1 MKIVMLMGGGLF
13 FVVSSIVGLRLLALG
28 IRNRTLPELSLAA
41 AFLLGGTIGGLLGQ
55 LVYTRSIDL
64 EPAQMGALVLT
75 YTVFSMLGMTLY
87 NVFTWRVFRPDA
99 AGAAVVGFVLL
110 TGLGM
115 MAWYASIGSFGHGRV
130 STEQRAVE
138 TLINAVGPVWA
149 MIEALRYYR
158 RMRRR
163 LALGLADPVVAN
175 RILLWGIGSALAST
189 IVLASL
195 IQTVVPPTHILVEL
209 ATLNIGVCGSVA
221 SLIYA
226 LAFFPPARY
235 RAWLRAGA
243 PAAPVPGD

>member
-1 MKIVMLMGGGLF
+1 MQIVMLIGGGLF
-13 FVVSSIVGLRLLALG
+13 FLVSSIVGLRLLALG

-64 EPAQMGALVLT
+64 EPAQMGALVLVFA
-75 YTVFSMLGMTLY
+75 VFSMLGMTLY

-110 TGLGM
+110 AGLGM
-115 MAWYASIGSFGHGRV
+115 IAWYAFAGTFGHGRI

-138 TLINAVGPVWA
+138 TLVNAIGPVWA

-158 RMRRR
+158 SMRRR
-163 LALGLADPVVAN
+163 LALGLADPVITN

-189 IVLASL
+189 IVLAGL
-195 IQTVVPPTHILVEL
+195 IRVMVPPGHFLAEL
-209 ATLNIGVCGSVA
+209 ATLNIGVFGTVA
-221 SLIYA
+221 SVIYA

-243 PAAPVPGD
+243 PAASVPGA